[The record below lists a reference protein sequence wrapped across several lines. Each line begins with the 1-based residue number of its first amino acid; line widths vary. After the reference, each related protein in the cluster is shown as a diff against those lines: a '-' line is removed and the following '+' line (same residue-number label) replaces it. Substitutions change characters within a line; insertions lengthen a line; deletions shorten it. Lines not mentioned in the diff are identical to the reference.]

1 MVLLAPQ
8 AVREAQARRGE
19 MLDHSQG
26 RPLLLEEGKDQ
37 LDGVL
42 DLLIGIEHELAS
54 RIKDEPDRGTKAE
67 LAQFGFLALAPFEA
81 TAQPVECRF
90 THGPL
95 KASE

>member
-1 MVLLAPQ
+1 
-8 AVREAQARRGE
+8 
-19 MLDHSQG
+19 MLNTPTPEISTSTMSPG
-26 RPLLLEEGKDQ
+26 FSRSGGLRLTPTPP
-37 LDGVL
+37 GVL

-81 TAQPVECRF
+81 TAQPVEFRF

-95 KASE
+95 ELCYL